1 MSNQNPHSLTAL
13 RRAGLVSWSLLG
25 IIALVVVAA
34 AALSAVSGIL
44 VPLVVAVIVAMV
56 LEPLVVRLIEVGVPR
71 TLAIAFAL
79 LLAVLVGAGTVAIVV
94 WGVVQQWSDTYRQS
108 LLGWQ
113 SFVSWLDRLDL
124 DPRWLDQGR
133 AAVEGH
139 AARLG
144 QGAIGAVGSTF
155 YGAITLVIGVFFAL
169 FFLFFAL
176 RDAGRFPA
184 WISRITGFGIAEVDE
199 VIGLSR
205 HSVRGYFKG
214 TAITAL
220 LTAPIFMIPLLILG
234 VPLAIPIFVL
244 YFFPS
249 FIPFVGAWI
258 TGAFVVL
265 IALGSGGPWAAAIM
279 GIPSSSPTAPSRV
292 QSVRGRWGRRCSCI
306 RWRCCWRRLSVAPSQ
321 VCSAWFWELPCS
333 RQWSSLSPLSGECVA
348 TPSRSRNR
356 IRSNSHLFA
365 TLPCSFILCGTA

>member
-1 MSNQNPHSLTAL
+1 MSNENPHSLTAL

-94 WGVVQQWSDTYRQS
+94 WGVVQQWSDIYRQS

-205 HSVRGYFKG
+205 QSVRGYFKG

-220 LTAPIFMIPLLILG
+220 LTAPIFMIPLLILV

-279 GIPSSSPTAPSRV
+279 GITFVVSNGTIQSAVSSWALGSSLQLHPMAVLLATMIGGTIAGLLGMVLGAPV
-292 QSVRGRWGRRCSCI
+292 LAAVVK
-306 RWRCCWRRLSVAPSQ
+306 SVAA
-321 VCSAWFWELPCS
+321 VRRMRRDAIE
-333 RQWSSLSPLSGECVA
+333 VA
-348 TPSRSRNR
+348 EPD
-356 IRSNSHLFA
+356 
-365 TLPCSFILCGTA
+365 PVE